1 MVFRLNGTNNFLKS
15 SSVFS
20 SATFA
25 LKSAIVRKGL
35 AASNLV
41 TSSDE
46 SPSAIKSDSVARL
59 AFKTAIGVLFST
71 SLFSKVVSGFCF
83 FSADSLQDT
92 SNKLIDSM
100 IIDSLLN
107 FFIVLFY

>member
-1 MVFRLNGTNNFLKS
+1 LLEKVLQ
-15 SSVFS
+15 
-20 SATFA
+20 
-25 LKSAIVRKGL
+25 L
-35 AASNLV
+35 AVWQLTQVKA
-41 TSSDE
+41 
-46 SPSAIKSDSVARL
+46 SAIKSDSVARL
-59 AFKTAIGVLFST
+59 AFKTAIGALFSAC
-71 SLFSKVVSGFCF
+71 LFYTVVSGFCL